1 MKKFE
6 LVAKRVEISYTDRDR
21 IKEGCTMYS
30 EPDIIERFDTLD
42 EARKELEKYQTSI
55 RELNNAVPYYSIE
68 EYMIEANEYDENG
81 NWTAGGDVLA
91 ISPMEWKNNIL
102 K

>member
-68 EYMIEANEYDENG
+68 EYMIEANEYDEDG
-81 NWTAGGDVLA
+81 EWTSGDVLA
-91 ISPMEWKNNIL
+91 ISPMDGF
-102 K
+102 

>member
-6 LVAKRVEISYTDRDR
+6 LVAKRVEISYTDKAK
-21 IKEGCTMYS
+21 IKEGCTIYS
-30 EPDIIERFDTLD
+30 EPDMIASFDTME
-42 EARKELEKYQTSI
+42 EALQALSKHQTSI
-55 RELNNAVPYYSIE
+55 RELNNAVPYYLVE
-68 EYMIEANEYDENG
+68 EYMIEVNEYDEDG
-81 NWTAGGDVLA
+81 EWTSGDVLA